1 MEYLNGKKWKKME
14 NNKSITIILIMDK
27 PLKDDNLSL
36 SERVYKI
43 GDYTDNETKIDIYND
58 IIKNITQ
65 LFFPIE
71 GNFNLWVDN

>member
-1 MEYLNGKKWKKME
+1 MEYLNGEKWKKME
-14 NNKSITIILIMDK
+14 NNKSITIILMMDK